1 MSASIPP
8 SRRADQFVARFP
20 DGLREQLAAVAKVN
34 GRSMNAEIVARLQG
48 SFDLITSL
56 PLMVQDAVEDAAA
69 AKGCTPEVALA
80 DLVLAG
86 QASGG
91 IVLNI
96 RIAPG
101 MTIKEV
107 HDLMG
112 AMMDKV
118 PDAAL
123 VVVERE

>member
-1 MSASIPP
+1 MRNRIAQEAQTNN
-8 SRRADQFVARFP
+8 RT
-20 DGLREQLAAVAKVN
+20 
-34 GRSMNAEIVARLQG
+34 MNAEIVARLQG
-48 SFDLITSL
+48 SFDLIASL
-56 PLMVQDAVEDAAA
+56 PLMIQDAVEDAAA

-107 HDLMG
+107 HKLLG
-112 AMMDKV
+112 AMMAKV
-118 PDAAL
+118 PHAAL